1 MKNLMKNY
9 EIMLA
14 QIKNTAE
21 FLKNKTDFKP
31 KIGIIL
37 GSGLGSFVEEVDIKF
52 SISYDD
58 IPDFP
63 LSTVEGHSG
72 KLIFGYVNNVQVVV
86 MQGRFHYYE
95 EADIQKVVFPVRV
108 MKYLGVK
115 KLIISNASG
124 GVNPEFEI
132 GDMMIIND
140 HINLIPNPLVGPNH
154 NELGTRFPDM
164 SQPYCKKM
172 ISITE
177 EIAKEN
183 NINLKKGT
191 YVGVTGPT
199 LETPAEYNYFRII
212 GGDTVGMSTVPEV
225 IAARHMNLECFGISV
240 ITDLGVPGKI
250 KVVTHEDVQNVAN
263 KAKPILA
270 KLISELIR
278 KI

>member
-1 MKNLMKNY
+1 
-9 EIMLA
+9 
-14 QIKNTAE
+14 
-21 FLKNKTDFKP
+21 
-31 KIGIIL
+31 
-37 GSGLGSFVEEVDIKF
+37 
-52 SISYDD
+52 
-58 IPDFP
+58 
-63 LSTVEGHSG
+63 
-72 KLIFGYVNNVQVVV
+72 
-86 MQGRFHYYE
+86 
-95 EADIQKVVFPVRV
+95 
-108 MKYLGVK
+108 
-115 KLIISNASG
+115 
-124 GVNPEFEI
+124 
-132 GDMMIIND
+132 MMIIND

-177 EIAKEN
+177 DIAKEN

-199 LETPAEYNYFRII
+199 LETPAEYKYFRII